1 MLAQAADSEKGMKR
15 TLTAWSLVALGIGA
29 IIGAGL
35 FVRTAAAASEAAG
48 SGVTLSFVVAA
59 IGCAFAGL
67 CYAEFAA
74 MMPISGSAYAYTYV
88 TMGELVAWI
97 IGWALIMEYALGAA
111 TVSIA
116 WSEYLN
122 NLLGGGIP
130 YEWCHSPFETLYKI
144 AGGNEVSAI
153 VASLPEAAGSVK
165 GGEMLLSTTQF
176 ASLPDSIQP
185 LVHSVDSVYTVTG
198 DSVRTIVH
206 SLTDSTYIFNKGTLL
221 LSDDQFKA
229 LPSALQGTV
238 SQTNGMMN
246 APALVI
252 LLLLT
257 LILIKGTKESAFINA
272 IIVFIKVAIVLV
284 FIAIGWG
291 FMKATN
297 HTPYLIPEGMAGHEG
312 VFKHGWGGVLGGA
325 AIVFFAFI
333 GFDAVSTAA
342 QEAKNPKRD
351 MPIGI
356 LGSLVVCTIL
366 YILFGHVL
374 TGVAP
379 WQEFATAGKEAS
391 VAYAIKTYMIGY
403 EWLGT
408 AVTIAILAGFSS
420 VILVML
426 MGQSRVFYSMSND
439 GLIPKAFSDLHPK
452 YKTPYKAN
460 MILFV
465 MVGLFAAFVPGS
477 VAGDLT
483 SFGTLF
489 AFVLV
494 CAGVWVMRVKS
505 PNIERPFRTPMAP
518 VVSTLGILICTA
530 MIVALDVQTLKVA
543 GYWMAAGLVIYFLYG
558 KRNSKLNK
566 GN

>member
-1 MLAQAADSEKGMKR
+1 MSLFRTKDLEAMLAHTKDQEKGLKR
-15 TLTAWSLVALGIGA
+15 TLGAANLVALGIGA

-35 FVRTAAAASEAAG
+35 FVRTAAAAGQAAG
-48 SGVTLSFVVAA
+48 PAVTISFIIAA

-74 MMPISGSAYAYTYV
+74 MIPIAGSAYAYSYV
-88 TMGELVAWI
+88 TMGEMIAWV

-122 NLLGGGIP
+122 KLLGGAIP
-130 YEWCHSPFETLYKI
+130 YEWCHSPFE
-144 AGGNEVSAI
+144 S
-153 VASLPEAAGSVK
+153 
-165 GGEMLLSTTQF
+165 F
-176 ASLPDSIQP
+176 
-185 LVHSVDSVYTVTG
+185 
-198 DSVRTIVH
+198 
-206 SLTDSTYIFNKGTLL
+206 TDSSGVLHSGI
-221 LSDDQFKA
+221 
-229 LPSALQGTV
+229 V
-238 SQTNGMMN
+238 N

-257 LILIKGTKESAFINA
+257 LLLIKGTQESAMVNA
-272 IIVFIKVAIVLV
+272 IIVFIKVAIVLI
-284 FIAIGWG
+284 FIAVGWQ
-291 FMKATN
+291 FMKAEN
-297 HTPYLIPEGMAGHEG
+297 HTPYIIPEGTKPILDAAGKELVNYDG
-312 VFKHGWGGVLGGA
+312 FFKHGWGGVLGGA

-374 TGVAP
+374 TGVAN
-379 WQEFATAGKEAS
+379 WQDFVDPEKGREAS
-391 VAYAIKTYMIGY
+391 VAYAISHYMTGY
-403 EWLGT
+403 GWLATG
-408 AVTIAILAGFSS
+408 VTVAILAGFSS

-426 MGQSRVFYSMSND
+426 MGQSRIFYTMAND
-439 GLIPKAFSDLHPK
+439 GLIPKAMGDLHPK
-452 YKTPYKAN
+452 FKTPYKAN
-460 MILFV
+460 WILFV
-465 MVGLFAAFVPGS
+465 FVGAFAAFVPGH

-494 CAGVWVMRVKS
+494 SLGVWIMRRKNPDMV
-505 PNIERPFRTPMAP
+505 RPFKTPLVP
-518 VVSTLGILICTA
+518 LVPILGAVTCLG
-530 MIVALDVQTLKVA
+530 MIVAIDARTLKFA
-543 GYWMAAGLVIYFLYG
+543 FAWMIVGLLVYFFYSR
-558 KRNSKLNK
+558 KRSKLHSPGEILAKAKDFN
-566 GN
+566 

>member
-1 MLAQAADSEKGMKR
+1 MSLFRKKSLSAMLATAADSEKGLKR
-15 TLTAWSLVALGIGA
+15 TLGAGNLVALGIGA

-35 FVRTAAAASEAAG
+35 FVRTAAASAEAAG
-48 SGVTLSFVVAA
+48 PAVTLSFIVAA

-67 CYAEFAA
+67 CYAEFAS
-74 MMPISGSAYAYTYV
+74 MIPIAGSAYAYSYV
-88 TMGELVAWI
+88 TMGELIAWI

-122 NLLGGGIP
+122 NLLGGTIP
-130 YEWCHSPFETLYKI
+130 YEWCHSPFESLHKATGDAVNQMVAAVPELAKSVKNGILLISEDQYKI
-144 AGGNEVSAI
+144 
-153 VASLPEAAGSVK
+153 
-165 GGEMLLSTTQF
+165 
-176 ASLPDSIQP
+176 
-185 LVHSVDSVYTVTG
+185 
-198 DSVRTIVH
+198 
-206 SLTDSTYIFNKGTLL
+206 
-221 LSDDQFKA
+221 
-229 LPSALQGTV
+229 LPSNL
-238 SQTNGMMN
+238 NGLVESTHGIMN
-246 APALVI
+246 APALII

-257 LILIKGTKESAFINA
+257 MLLIRGSQESAFVNM
-272 IIVFIKVAIVLV
+272 IIVFVKVAIVLL
-284 FIAIGWG
+284 FIGFGWQ
-291 FMKATN
+291 FIRPEN
-297 HTPYLIPEGMAGHEG
+297 HIPYMIPEGTVGHEG
-312 VFKHGWGGVLGGA
+312 FFKHGWGGVLGGA

-374 TGVAP
+374 TGVANYT
-379 WQEFATAGKEAS
+379 EFKTAGKEAS
-391 VAYAIKTYMIGY
+391 VAYAIQTYMKGY

-408 AVTIAILAGFSS
+408 SVTVAILAGFSS

-426 MGQSRVFYSMSND
+426 MGQSRIFYTMSND
-439 GLIPKAFSDLHPK
+439 GLIPKAFGALHPK

-460 MILFV
+460 WILFIF
-465 MVGLFAAFVPGS
+465 VGLFAAFVPGS

-494 CAGVWVMRVKS
+494 SLGVWILRLKS
-505 PNIERPFRTPMAP
+505 PEIERPFKTPLVP
-518 VVSTLGILICTA
+518 IVPILGALICTG
-530 MIVALDVQTLKVA
+530 MVVALDQQTLKVA
-543 GYWMAAGLVIYFLYG
+543 FGWMAIGLIVYFAYSR
-558 KRNSKLNK
+558 KRSKLRNPSEIVPHASDFEK
-566 GN
+566 S

>member
-1 MLAQAADSEKGMKR
+1 MSLFRKKSLTAILAQAADNEKGLKR
-15 TLTAWSLVALGIGA
+15 TLGAVNLVALGIGA

-35 FVRTAAAASEAAG
+35 FVRTAAAAGQAAG
-48 SGVTLSFVVAA
+48 PAVTLSFVVAA

-74 MMPISGSAYAYTYV
+74 MIPIAGSAYAYSYV

-122 NLLGGGIP
+122 KLLEGRIP
-130 YEWCHSPFETLYKI
+130 YEWCHSPFESY
-144 AGGNEVSAI
+144 
-153 VASLPEAAGSVK
+153 
-165 GGEMLLSTTQF
+165 
-176 ASLPDSIQP
+176 
-185 LVHSVDSVYTVTG
+185 
-198 DSVRTIVH
+198 
-206 SLTDSTYIFNKGTLL
+206 TDSAGVAHRGL
-221 LSDDQFKA
+221 
-229 LPSALQGTV
+229 V
-238 SQTNGMMN
+238 N

-257 LILIKGTKESAFINA
+257 LLLIKGTQESAMVNA
-272 IIVFIKVAIVLV
+272 IIVFIKVAIVLL
-284 FIAIGWG
+284 FIVIGWQ
-291 FMKATN
+291 FIKPEN
-297 HTPYLIPEGMAGHEG
+297 HTPYLIPEGTPPLKDATGKVLASYDG

-356 LGSLVVCTIL
+356 LGSLIVCTVL

-374 TGVAP
+374 TGVASWKDFVDP
-379 WQEFATAGKEAS
+379 EKGREAS
-391 VAYAIKTYMIGY
+391 VAYAISQYMTGY
-403 EWLGT
+403 GWLAK

-426 MGQSRVFYSMSND
+426 MGQSRIFYTMSND
-439 GLIPKAFSDLHPK
+439 GLIPKAFGELHPK
-452 YKTPYKAN
+452 FKTPYKAN
-460 MILFV
+460 WILFV
-465 MVGLFAAFVPGS
+465 FVGLFAAFVPGH

-494 CAGVWVMRVKS
+494 SVGVWILRVKA
-505 PNIERPFRTPMAP
+505 PNMERPFRAPLVP
-518 VVSTLGILICTA
+518 VVSTLGALICTG
-530 MIVALDVQTLKVA
+530 MIVAIDTTTLKVA
-543 GYWMAAGLVIYFLYG
+543 FVWMALGLVVYFLY
-558 KRNSKLNK
+558 SKNRSNLNK
-566 GN
+566 EA

>member
-1 MLAQAADSEKGMKR
+1 MSLFVKKSLDLMLSQADGGEKGLKR
-15 TLTAWSLVALGIGA
+15 TLGAGNLIALGIGA

-35 FVRTAAAASEAAG
+35 FVRTAAAAGQAAG
-48 SGVTLSFVVAA
+48 PAVTLSFIVAA
-59 IGCAFAGL
+59 IGCTFAGL

-74 MMPISGSAYAYTYV
+74 MIPVAGSAYAYSYV
-88 TMGELVAWI
+88 TMGEIVAWI

-122 NLLGGGIP
+122 KLLGGQIP
-130 YEWCHSPFETLYKI
+130 YEWCHSPFESFTDK
-144 AGGNEVSAI
+144 AGI
-153 VASLPEAAGSVK
+153 L
-165 GGEMLLSTTQF
+165 
-176 ASLPDSIQP
+176 
-185 LVHSVDSVYTVTG
+185 HS
-198 DSVRTIVH
+198 
-206 SLTDSTYIFNKGTLL
+206 
-221 LSDDQFKA
+221 
-229 LPSALQGTV
+229 
-238 SQTNGMMN
+238 GMIN

-257 LILIKGTKESAFINA
+257 LLLIKGSQESAFVNM
-272 IIVFIKVAIVLV
+272 IIVFIKVAIVLL
-284 FIAIGWG
+284 FIGIGWQ
-291 FMKATN
+291 FIKPEN
-297 HTPYLIPEGMAGHEG
+297 HTPYLIPAGTAAVKDSAG
-312 VFKHGWGGVLGGA
+312 KIIADYSAWNKHGWGGVLGGA

-374 TGVAP
+374 TGVANWKDFVDP
-379 WQEFATAGKEAS
+379 EKGREAS
-391 VAYAIKTYMIGY
+391 VAYAISQYMIGY
-403 EWLGT
+403 GWLAK

-426 MGQSRVFYSMSND
+426 MGQSRIFYTMSND
-439 GLIPKAFSDLHPK
+439 GLIPKMFGDLHPK
-452 YKTPYKAN
+452 FKTPYKAN
-460 MILFV
+460 WMLLIF
-465 MVGLFAAFVPGS
+465 VGLFAAFVPGH

-494 CAGVWVMRVKS
+494 SLGVWILRVKS
-505 PNIERPFRTPMAP
+505 PHIHRPFKTPMAP
-518 VVSTLGILICTA
+518 VVSVLGALICFA
-530 MIVALDVQTLKVA
+530 MIISLDKQTLIVA
-543 GYWMAAGLVIYFLYG
+543 FGWMIVGLIVYFTYSR
-558 KRNSKLNK
+558 KNSKLRNPSDIIAK
-566 GN
+566 ASDFEKQ